1 MIEPEELGRQRFASV
16 MVMPAATDGCCVQDA
31 PVSPVWLARAVP
43 AVSVKLSLTN
53 VATLRLHRRA
63 GGGKIGCRLHRAA
76 LRHSRAVLL
85 IAHDDA
91 CRIYQMP
98 HHVTRLSPAQTT

>member
-16 MVMPAATDGCCVQDA
+16 MVMPAANDGCCVQDA

-63 GGGKIGCRLHRAA
+63 GGGKIGCRLHRAS
-76 LRHSRAVLL
+76 LRHRRAVLL
-85 IAHDDA
+85 LDPDDP
-91 CRIYQMP
+91 CRVNRMP
-98 HHVTRLSPAQTT
+98 NLFVRYLA